1 MNREEIKK
9 IIKEETEAFLIGEGL
24 IDALA
29 MLFISPKLKKDV
41 KKLKNSPEWKEWMQK
56 LNSTR
61 QEMEMYSDRLET
73 RLKWYDELEKN
84 PEKYGLR
91 PSAVKAMRDAAISGG
106 KYINHALGKK

>member
-1 MNREEIKK
+1 MKREEIKK
-9 IIKEETEAFLIGEGL
+9 IIKEETEAFILGEGL

-61 QEMEMYSDRLET
+61 QEMEMYSDRLES
-73 RLKWYDELEKN
+73 RLAYYDELEKN
-84 PEKYGLR
+84 ADKLGL
-91 PSAVKAMRDAAISGG
+91 STTQIKHMRDAAIQTI
-106 KYINHALGKK
+106 KYSNSALGKR

>member
-1 MNREEIKK
+1 MKQSDLKR
-9 IIKEETEAFLIGEGL
+9 IIKEEVNRELMMEGI
-24 IDALA
+24 IDSLV

>member
-1 MNREEIKK
+1 MKREEIKK
-9 IIKEETEAFLIGEGL
+9 IIQEETEAFLIGEGL
-24 IDALA
+24 IDSLVS
-29 MLFISPKLKKDV
+29 LFIAPKLKRDV

-84 PEKYGLR
+84 PEKYGYK
-91 PSAVKAMRDAAISGG
+91 PSEIKAMRDGAIAAG
-106 KYINHALGKK
+106 KVTNRVLGRR